1 MKISDASIIELKLRN
16 PCDQVAARW
25 VALRAK
31 GKKWIGP
38 CPLHSPDPHA
48 RDSTSFECD
57 AEGWVCAVCHQGGDQ
72 IKLVALYH
80 GLDPKADFLRAVELL
95 GGVVELTPERAEELE
110 RERKIRTE
118 ARERESNE
126 YRERE
131 RRTAFDIWHAGLDWR
146 GTPVED
152 YLRRCRGLP
161 VLPQRLQVRHAP
173 MVAFFHG
180 EEINEVGRKA
190 PRVVHRGPAMLAP
203 IVDGEG
209 FFRAV
214 HMTWLDPEQPNGK
227 ACIVDPDSTTG
238 ETLDPKKVRGSKAG
252 NVIRLV
258 EPDPHSQGSPGGGEA
273 SAGDM
278 GTLYAGEG
286 IETVLSVWAALELA
300 GRDLSRAWFYST
312 IDLGNLAGK
321 AAESV
326 PHPTLKDKGGRRRR
340 VPGPEPDLA
349 DPGFALPGM
358 ASDVVLLGDGDSDR
372 FTTHC
377 ALYRASERLE
387 SGAGRRVRVAWAP
400 DGADFNDELRGV
412 AGGADRIV
420 AAVDAAAPIDAPAEN
435 VLKSRAKSKRGKRKS
450 AASDDAGAPGAG
462 EEDNEPESGPR
473 ALGYD
478 VDALNREY
486 ALVKVGSQ
494 AVIFQENPTALLI
507 EHQMRMLGVE
517 AFKIWFR
524 NKPTE
529 IRGRDGK
536 IRAVTWATKWLDDRN
551 RRQYQGIEFHP
562 DPNNEP
568 GSPLYLNLWSGF
580 PVAPA
585 PKPDWRK
592 YKTFRDHLRE
602 NVCCGNER
610 LFKWVFGFFAHIV
623 QRPRERLGIALVLRG
638 KMGTGK
644 TKVGEII
651 GSLFPRH
658 YFLVDDPRYVT
669 GQFNAH
675 MASCLLLQAD
685 EAVWA
690 GDKAAEGRLKGLI
703 TAPMQQIEAKGIDP
717 IRLNNYLRLIM
728 TSNEEWVVPAG
739 KDERRFAVLDVDPR
753 CAKNHDYFAEMDAE
767 LAAGGLAHLLG
778 DLLAFDLSSVYLRE
792 APRTVA
798 LLEQKIRSLDSV
810 NVWWFERLTSG
821 NTLRFISKWDP
832 IVPCDL
838 FFNDYILASEK
849 VGIGRKR
856 DPISFGMALR
866 NLIPGL
872 DRVKATPEVR
882 HPDGS
887 TFGRTWCYRLPSLD
901 VAREAFAQAVEQP
914 IEWPVDRG
922 EGAEG
927 SREGA
932 DVVEEL

>member
-1 MKISDASIIELKLRN
+1 
-16 PCDQVAARW
+16 
-25 VALRAK
+25 
-31 GKKWIGP
+31 
-38 CPLHSPDPHA
+38 
-48 RDSTSFECD
+48 
-57 AEGWVCAVCHQGGDQ
+57 
-72 IKLVALYH
+72 
-80 GLDPKADFLRAVELL
+80 
-95 GGVVELTPERAEELE
+95 
-110 RERKIRTE
+110 
-118 ARERESNE
+118 
-126 YRERE
+126 
-131 RRTAFDIWHAGLDWR
+131 
-146 GTPVED
+146 
-152 YLRRCRGLP
+152 
-161 VLPQRLQVRHAP
+161 
-173 MVAFFHG
+173 
-180 EEINEVGRKA
+180 
-190 PRVVHRGPAMLAP
+190 
-203 IVDGEG
+203 
-209 FFRAV
+209 
-214 HMTWLDPEQPNGK
+214 
-227 ACIVDPDSTTG
+227 
-238 ETLDPKKVRGSKAG
+238 
-252 NVIRLV
+252 
-258 EPDPHSQGSPGGGEA
+258 
-273 SAGDM
+273 
-278 GTLYAGEG
+278 
-286 IETVLSVWAALELA
+286 
-300 GRDLSRAWFYST
+300 
-312 IDLGNLAGK
+312 
-321 AAESV
+321 
-326 PHPTLKDKGGRRRR
+326 
-340 VPGPEPDLA
+340 
-349 DPGFALPGM
+349 
-358 ASDVVLLGDGDSDR
+358 
-372 FTTHC
+372 
-377 ALYRASERLE
+377 
-387 SGAGRRVRVAWAP
+387 VRVAWAP

-420 AAVDAAAPIDAPAEN
+420 AAVDAAAPIDAPALIGRESGTEGGKDAGAEPRDELEN
-435 VLKSRAKSKRGKRKS
+435 VLKFRAKSKRGKRKS
-450 AASDDAGAPGAG
+450 AASDDAGALGAG

-585 PKPDWRK
+585 QKPDWRK

-717 IRLNNYLRLIM
+717 IRLNNFLRLIM

-932 DVVEEL
+932 DVVEGL